1 MTTRETGAAT
11 QAQDDVCR
19 LADLYCE
26 TKDRIV
32 DLLDDSDAAQWN
44 RPVPA
49 CPGWSVRDVVAH
61 LTAVAL
67 DLLDGRLTI
76 PPSDAETAE
85 HVCRFDGC
93 GEDELFS
100 IWAGAADRLVQ
111 SAATAEPHS
120 EGRVP
125 ATPSRFTG
133 PLANCWPCCSRPCR
147 FG

>member
-32 DLLDDSDAAQWN
+32 GLLDDPDAAQWN

-67 DLLDGRLTI
+67 DLLDGRLTV
-76 PPSDAETAE
+76 PPSVPPEI
-85 HVCRFDGC
+85 RIM
-93 GEDELFS
+93 S
-100 IWAGAADRLVQ
+100 
-111 SAATAEPHS
+111 
-120 EGRVP
+120 GRN
-125 ATPSRFTG
+125 SRIR
-133 PLANCWPCCSRPCR
+133 WICS
-147 FG
+147 

>member
-32 DLLDDSDAAQWN
+32 GLLDDPDAAQWN

-67 DLLDGRLTI
+67 DLLDGRLTVPHQGRSVAPASFQAGTGWTRSGRI
-76 PPSDAETAE
+76 
-85 HVCRFDGC
+85 CR
-93 GEDELFS
+93 S
-100 IWAGAADRLVQ
+100 RLQ
-111 SAATAEPHS
+111 
-120 EGRVP
+120 
-125 ATPSRFTG
+125 
-133 PLANCWPCCSRPCR
+133 PLQLHCSRRVFICVVAVKIKENIDSPQALPVAIRR
-147 FG
+147 FQVM